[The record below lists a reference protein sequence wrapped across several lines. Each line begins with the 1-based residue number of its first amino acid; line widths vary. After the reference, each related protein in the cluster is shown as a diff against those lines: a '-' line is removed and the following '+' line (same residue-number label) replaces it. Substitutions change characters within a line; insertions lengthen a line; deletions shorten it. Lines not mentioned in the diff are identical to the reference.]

1 MNNQRFHTALRTPAG
16 SPLEEFML
24 LNGRYSNFT
33 KETCFIRY
41 AGGQNCEAAVRRL
54 RSWADRGQPG
64 CVFVPALKPQ
74 PSAQEVSKYV
84 ALYRDGRATFPFS
97 FQN

>member
-41 AGGQNCEAAVRRL
+41 AGIPNQIA
-54 RSWADRGQPG
+54 
-64 CVFVPALKPQ
+64 
-74 PSAQEVSKYV
+74 
-84 ALYRDGRATFPFS
+84 
-97 FQN
+97 